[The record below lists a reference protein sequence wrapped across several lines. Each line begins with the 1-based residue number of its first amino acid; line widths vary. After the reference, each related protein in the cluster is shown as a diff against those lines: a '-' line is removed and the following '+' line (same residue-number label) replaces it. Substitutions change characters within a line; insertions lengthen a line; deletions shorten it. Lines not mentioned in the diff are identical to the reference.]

1 MAVSAKNVLNTAPR
15 TILLKGRG
23 TRDERVANAAINPGY
38 LLNTRSDGKYE
49 KHASAG
55 ANCPRIFALENELFG
70 LGIDDAYAANDLVQ
84 AEQCGPPQWV
94 LAKLPA
100 DATAVVVGSLLQSNG
115 DGTLTL
121 KQGTNTALA
130 MALDAVDN
138 SAAGTEAF
146 IRVLVI

>member
-1 MAVSAKNVLNTAPR
+1 MANSPGAITNTAPR

-23 TRDERVANAAINPGY
+23 TRDERVANAGINPGY

-49 KHASAG
+49 KHGTAG
-55 ANCPRIFALENELFG
+55 ANTPRIFALENELFG
-70 LGIDDAYAANDLVQ
+70 LGIDDAYVANDLVQ

-100 DATAVVVGSLLQSNG
+100 DATAVVIGDKLQSNG
-115 DGTLTL
+115 DGTLT
-121 KQGTNTALA
+121 KVTGTNTALA

-138 SAAGTEAF
+138 SAGGTEVF
-146 IRVLVI
+146 IRVLVM